1 MAQIFTRRANG
12 ITRLV
17 LGGIVLAALGALVMS
32 LVLPRSSWE
41 TLVDRAI
48 AQPVPFSHQ
57 HHVAGLGLDCR
68 YCHTGVEESP
78 YAGIPPT
85 ETCMTC
91 HSQIWTEADLL
102 RPVRQ
107 SYVEGVP
114 IRWNRVHDLP
124 DYTYFNHAIH
134 VNNGVPC
141 VECHGRIDTMPLTWQ
156 AESLHMQWCLD
167 CHRDPGRR
175 LRPLDAV
182 TAMEWA
188 PRGDPDLLAARLMAA
203 YDIHPDKLTDCYVCH
218 R

>member
-12 ITRLV
+12 IARLL
-17 LGGIVLAALGALVMS
+17 LGGVLLAALGLLSVS
-32 LVLPRSSWE
+32 LILPRSSWD
-41 TLVDRAI
+41 TMVGRAV

-68 YCHTGVEESP
+68 YCHTGVETSP
-78 YAGIPPT
+78 FAGIPPT

-91 HSQIWTEADLL
+91 HSQVWTEAEVL
-102 RPVRQ
+102 RPVRE

-114 IRWNRVHDLP
+114 IRWTRVHDLP
-124 DYTYFNHAIH
+124 DFTYFNHAVH
-134 VNNGVPC
+134 VRNGVPC
-141 VECHGRIDTMPLTWQ
+141 VECHGRVDTMPLTWQ
-156 AESLHMQWCLD
+156 AHSLQMQWCLD
-167 CHRDPGRR
+167 CHRDPARR

-182 TAMEWA
+182 TAMEWT
-188 PRGDPDLLAARLMAA
+188 PEGDPDLLASELMLA

>member
-1 MAQIFTRRANG
+1 MAQIFTRRVNG
-12 ITRLV
+12 IVRLV
-17 LGGIVLAALGALVMS
+17 LGGVALTVLGAVTLS
-32 LVLPRSSWE
+32 LVLPRSSWD
-41 TLVDRAI
+41 TLVDRAV

-57 HHVAGLGLDCR
+57 HHVGGLGLDCR
-68 YCHTGVEESP
+68 YCHTGVEDSP
-78 YAGIPPT
+78 FAGIPPT

-91 HSQIWTEADLL
+91 HSQVWTEAEVL
-102 RPVRQ
+102 RPVRE
-107 SYVEGVP
+107 SYIEGVP

-124 DYTYFNHAIH
+124 DFTYFNHAIH

-141 VECHGRIDTMPLTWQ
+141 VECHGRMDTMPLTWQ
-156 AESLHMQWCLD
+156 VEPLHMQWCLD
-167 CHRDPGRR
+167 CHRDPARR

-188 PRGDPDLLAARLMAA
+188 PEGDPSLLASRLMVA

>member
-12 ITRLV
+12 IARLA
-17 LGGIVLAALGALVMS
+17 LGVASLAVLAILLLLIVA
-32 LVLPRSSWE
+32 PRSSWD
-41 TLVDRAI
+41 TLVDRAV

-78 YAGIPPT
+78 FAGIPPT

-91 HSQIWTEADLL
+91 HSQIWTEAEVL
-102 RPVRQ
+102 RPVRE
-107 SYVEGVP
+107 SYAEGVP
-114 IRWNRVHDLP
+114 IRWTRVHDLP
-124 DYTYFNHAIH
+124 DYSFFNHAIH

-141 VECHGRIDTMPLTWQ
+141 SECHGRVDTMPLTWR
-156 AESLHMQWCLD
+156 AEPLQMQWCLE
-167 CHRDPGRR
+167 CHRDPARR

-188 PRGDPDLLAARLMAA
+188 PEGDPDLLASRLMLA